1 MIPRKV
7 IVIDDEKMQS
17 EALAKTIKAILPYSD
32 VTPVWEERD
41 IVDVVENKF
50 YNLAILDIRMDQY
63 ETDGI
68 KIAKRI
74 VEINPF
80 AKIIF
85 ISAFI
90 NEYLPQILTLV
101 QAGNILGFTEKKKYE
116 EWSVELSELIN
127 PYYEN
132 LDKNPQQLQTALLQ
146 EYSDLKD
153 EKDAFRRGIK
163 FENFVSILFSSMGFA
178 EIKKRVKD
186 KSGNETDLIIRN
198 DIDDAFIA
206 KFGKYI
212 LIECKNKSSEPVN
225 KNDFIIF
232 QTKLESTN
240 GLAEIGFIVTTT
252 SFART
257 AYLEAIRDSKNS
269 NHKVFF
275 LDNVLLLRL
284 IQCDNMLDEL
294 KHIIDD
300 QVKDN

>member
-90 NEYLPQILTLV
+90 NEYLPQILPLV

-257 AYLEAIRDSKNS
+257 AYLEALRDSKNS

-284 IQCDNMLDEL
+284 IQCDNMLEEL